1 MAVKDSLKD
10 KLILK
15 KYKSE
20 DRTRFSVVGEVTIF
34 FLIAIILTAVLSY
47 FTLRHSAEDRVRT
60 QREELGDA
68 IAQEV
73 ITELKEYPS
82 YKWLLEYWYDHAD
95 ELDVEYETGEIT
107 ASKARDISMRNS
119 WLVIADAQ
127 PEEVDALS
135 SEDQKRY
142 AEVVYSWLLRHLNQM
157 KETYGPVYIYI
168 IVMEKNY
175 ESGTFLLSGAKKDQ
189 KRGTN
194 YGDAYVLGV
203 KATSTPAQK
212 LNMQLA
218 VSRNGH
224 LAQSGNYV
232 DRYVYIEDIKDNMH
246 VMVGLAY
253 DLSEVMKET
262 EGQVFSNMIS
272 FIMLQVTLAL
282 ISLVLVF
289 FLTLRPI
296 ERVQRNVRRYIDT
309 KDSKAVLR
317 DLGKIRLKNE
327 IGALSAD
334 ISDMVVSIDQYL
346 DEIQTITA
354 ERERIEAERER
365 IEAELRVATSIQAS
379 MLPRKFPAF
388 PDRNEFDLYA
398 IMDPAKEVGGDFYD
412 YFFIDHDHLAL
423 VIADV
428 SGKGIPAALFM
439 ANSKTR
445 IRNRAMMGGT
455 PGQILSDVN
464 EELCAENDTD
474 YFVTVWMA
482 IICISTGEGMAS
494 NAGHEH
500 PVLRKAG
507 GEYEAVK
514 YKHSMA
520 LATMDGITI
529 REHGFSLKPG
539 DRIYVYTDGVP
550 EATDND
556 CELYG
561 EERMLKALNEL
572 PEASPQKLLEHVR
585 KDIDDFVGDATQFDD
600 ITMLC
605 FDYFGAG
612 QEKDV

>member
-1 MAVKDSLKD
+1 MKDSLKD

>member
-1 MAVKDSLKD
+1 MKDRLKD

-15 KYKSE
+15 KYKAE
-20 DRTRFSVVGEVTIF
+20 DRTSFSVVGEVTIF

-47 FTLRHSAEDRVRT
+47 FTLRNSSEEKVRT

-68 IAQEV
+68 IAEE
-73 ITELKEYPS
+73 IRSELKEYPS

-95 ELDVEYETGEIT
+95 DLDVEYEAGEKT
-107 ASKARDISMRNS
+107 AKKARDISERNS
-119 WLVIADAQ
+119 WLVIADAE
-127 PEEVDALS
+127 PEEVARLS
-135 SEDQKRY
+135 AEDQKKY
-142 AEVVYSWLLRHLNQM
+142 AEVVYTWLLRHLNQM
-157 KETYGPVYIYI
+157 RETYGPAYVYI
-168 IVMEKNY
+168 IVMEKSY
-175 ESGTFLLSGAKKDQ
+175 EGGTFLLSGAKKDQ

-246 VMVGLAY
+246 VMVGLAF

-317 DLGKIRLKNE
+317 DLKKIRLKNE
-327 IGALSAD
+327 IGALSGD

-354 ERERIEAERER
+354 ERERIEAE
-365 IEAELRVATSIQAS
+365 LSVATSIQAS

-439 ANSKTR
+439 VNSKTK

-464 EELCAENDTD
+464 EELCAENDTGF
-474 YFVTVWMA
+474 FVTVWLA
-482 IICISTGEGMAS
+482 IICISTGEAVAS

-500 PVLRKAG
+500 PVLRRAG
-507 GEYEAVK
+507 GRYETVK
-514 YKHSMA
+514 YKHSPA
-520 LATMDGITI
+520 VATVDGIPF
-529 REHGFSLKPG
+529 REHGFRLSPG

-550 EATDND
+550 EATDD
-556 CELYG
+556 SCELYG

-572 PEASPQKLLEHVR
+572 PDAAPKVLLDHVR
-585 KDIDDFVGDATQFDD
+585 KDIDDFAGDAKQFDD

-605 FDYFGAG
+605 FDYFGSQ
-612 QEKDV
+612 QEKNI